1 VHLFDLPQ
9 SVCRSTCDATSDLTQ
24 RKACGV
30 PWASNDF
37 EAKSL
42 AVKGKNM
49 KKQWIVIAALA
60 ACGMGVVQAQET
72 PWMVRARAVHLDMA
86 NKDSTGL
93 GLTVDNKTIPEV
105 DVSYFFTPN
114 IAAELIL
121 TVPQKQTVHSSVVGA
136 DIGTFKHLPPTLLLQ
151 YHFTGLNGYK
161 PYVGAGVNYTD
172 ISKVNL
178 LGGGATLDSH
188 SWGGALQA
196 GVDIPLDKNWS
207 INFDVKKVYI
217 KTNVY
222 AEGANLGT
230 LKLDP
235 VLVGV
240 GLGYRF

>member
-1 VHLFDLPQ
+1 
-9 SVCRSTCDATSDLTQ
+9 
-24 RKACGV
+24 
-30 PWASNDF
+30 
-37 EAKSL
+37 
-42 AVKGKNM
+42 M
-49 KKQWIVIAALA
+49 KKQLIVIAALA
-60 ACGMGVVQAQET
+60 ACGVGAVQAQET

-121 TVPQKQTVHSSVVGA
+121 TVPQKQAVSSNGTS
-136 DIGTFKHLPPTLLLQ
+136 IGTFKHLPPTLLLQ

-161 PYVGAGVNYTD
+161 PYVGAGINYTD

-178 LGGGATLDSH
+178 LGGGATLDGH

-217 KTNVY
+217 KTDVFV
-222 AEGANLGT
+222 GADNRGT

>member
-1 VHLFDLPQ
+1 
-9 SVCRSTCDATSDLTQ
+9 
-24 RKACGV
+24 
-30 PWASNDF
+30 
-37 EAKSL
+37 
-42 AVKGKNM
+42 M
-49 KKQWIVIAALA
+49 KKQLIVIAALA
-60 ACGMGVVQAQET
+60 ALGMGVVQAQET
-72 PWMVRARAVHLDMA
+72 PWLVRARAVNLDMA

-121 TVPQKQTVHSSVVGA
+121 TVPQKQTVSSNGTS
-136 DIGTFKHLPPTLLLQ
+136 IGTFKHLPPTLLMQ

-161 PYVGAGVNYTD
+161 PYVGAGINYTD

-178 LGGGATLDSH
+178 LGGVATLDKD
-188 SWGGALQA
+188 SWGGALQV

-217 KTNVY
+217 RTHVY
-222 AEGANLGT
+222 AGGVNAGT

-235 VLVGV
+235 LLVGAGV
-240 GLGYRF
+240 GYRF

>member
-1 VHLFDLPQ
+1 
-9 SVCRSTCDATSDLTQ
+9 
-24 RKACGV
+24 
-30 PWASNDF
+30 
-37 EAKSL
+37 
-42 AVKGKNM
+42 M
-49 KKQWIVIAALA
+49 KKQLIVIAALA
-60 ACGMGVVQAQET
+60 ALGMGVVQAQET
-72 PWMVRARAVHLDMA
+72 PWLVRARAVNLDMA

-121 TVPQKQTVHSSVVGA
+121 TVPQKQTVSSNGTS
-136 DIGTFKHLPPTLLLQ
+136 IGTFKHLPPTLLMQ

-161 PYVGAGVNYTD
+161 PYVGAGINYTD

-178 LGGGATLDSH
+178 LGGVATLDKD
-188 SWGGALQA
+188 SWGGALQV

-217 KTNVY
+217 RTHVY
-222 AEGANLGT
+222 AGGVNAGT

-235 VLVGV
+235 LLVGA
-240 GLGYRF
+240 GGGYRF

>member
-1 VHLFDLPQ
+1 
-9 SVCRSTCDATSDLTQ
+9 
-24 RKACGV
+24 
-30 PWASNDF
+30 
-37 EAKSL
+37 
-42 AVKGKNM
+42 
-49 KKQWIVIAALA
+49 
-60 ACGMGVVQAQET
+60 
-72 PWMVRARAVHLDMA
+72 MVRARAVNLDMA
-86 NKDSTGL
+86 NKDSTSL

-114 IAAELIL
+114 MAAELIL
-121 TVPQKQTVHSSVVGA
+121 TVPQKQTVSSNGTS
-136 DIGTFKHLPPTLLLQ
+136 IGTFKHLPPTLLLQ

-161 PYVGAGVNYTD
+161 PYVGAGINYTD
-172 ISKVNL
+172 ISKVSL
-178 LGGGATLDSH
+178 PTGVTLDSH

-217 KTNVY
+217 KTDVY
-222 AEGANLGT
+222 STGTSVGT

>member
-1 VHLFDLPQ
+1 M
-9 SVCRSTCDATSDLTQ
+9 TI
-24 RKACGV
+24 
-30 PWASNDF
+30 
-37 EAKSL
+37 EAESF

-60 ACGMGVVQAQET
+60 ACGAGAVQAQQAEG
-72 PWMVRARAVHLDMA
+72 PWMVRARAVNLDMA
-86 NKDSTGL
+86 NKDSTSL

-114 IAAELIL
+114 MAAELIL
-121 TVPQKQTVHSSVVGA
+121 TVPQKQTVSSNGTS
-136 DIGTFKHLPPTLLLQ
+136 IGTFKHLPPTLLLQ

-161 PYVGAGVNYTD
+161 PYVGAGINYTD
-172 ISKVNL
+172 ISKVSL
-178 LGGGATLDSH
+178 PTGVTLDSH

-217 KTNVY
+217 KTDVY
-222 AEGANLGT
+222 STGTSVGT

>member
-1 VHLFDLPQ
+1 
-9 SVCRSTCDATSDLTQ
+9 
-24 RKACGV
+24 
-30 PWASNDF
+30 
-37 EAKSL
+37 
-42 AVKGKNM
+42 M
-49 KKQWIVIAALA
+49 KKQIIVAALLA
-60 ACGMGVVQAQET
+60 AGSVTTALAQVSGQG

-86 NKDSTGL
+86 NKDSTVL

-114 IAAELIL
+114 VAAELIL
-121 TVPQKQTVHSSVVGA
+121 TVPQKQTVSSNGA
-136 DIGTFKHLPPTLLLQ
+136 SIGTFKHLPPTLLLQ

-172 ISKVNL
+172 ISKVRL
-178 LGGGATLDSH
+178 SAAGLDPVTLDSH

-217 KTNVY
+217 KTDVY
-222 AEGANLGT
+222 SNSVSAGT